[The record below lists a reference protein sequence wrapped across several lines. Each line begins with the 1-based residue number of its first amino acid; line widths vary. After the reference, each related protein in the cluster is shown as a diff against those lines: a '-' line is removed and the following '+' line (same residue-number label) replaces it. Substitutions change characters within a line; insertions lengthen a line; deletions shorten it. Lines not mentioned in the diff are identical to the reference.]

1 MKIKSTTVAG
11 SVFATDN
18 PAIKLPDQVHMFSIC
33 NNAGQAMARFVSTP
47 DDKLYQLHVSVKEF
61 EEDLSG
67 DFVQLRIVRAY
78 KLTENFPKLDVAT
91 NLRGGTELEA

>member
-1 MKIKSTTVAG
+1 MKIKSISVPG

-18 PAIKLPDQVHMFSIC
+18 PTIKLPDHVHMFSIC
-33 NNAGQAMARFVSTP
+33 NNVGQVMARFVSTT

-67 DFVQLRIVRAY
+67 DYVQLRIVRAY
-78 KLTENFPKLDVAT
+78 KLTEYFPKLDVET
-91 NLRGGTELEA
+91 ILRGGTELEA